1 MKSKVLKTSIGILIF
16 LLIAASFVAAM
27 KPVYS
32 KVDGAIRSYEKKV
45 VLELEKNTG
54 MKISYK
60 SLSPSILS
68 KICIKGIEVLDSK
81 SGQQIIFVNKIYIH
95 FSLSKILKGDFEN
108 AFEKLLL
115 KDASVNIKSKKSSAK
130 IVSEEKNNSDEIS
143 FEKIE
148 SLVKKIAFVLPFD
161 VQVKNFK
168 LSFTAE
174 NKIFSL
180 AVKNFY
186 FGKNETAVDAWLK
199 SEGNFLFYSGEKS
212 FGATFG
218 LNGRILNSIS
228 GSSCTVKLD
237 NYSKAEVS
245 LRKVEFLAA
254 YKSPKIEIFSVRE
267 VFPFSAMFSFDVS
280 SKKILAKLKSNSF
293 DPLKVVRTQKLHSV
307 VNFFKGT
314 IFSTDSEFLFDLN
327 SLKYN
332 WKSKTF
338 FSLPKRF
345 SKGTQTLNVEA
356 SGNNT
361 DINIKKISATGG
373 IVQGTFEGSF
383 YIPKLQPSGYLNLEH
398 YAFFN
403 GNKISAEIFF
413 EPRKNKGFDF
423 FIPQLYFGD
432 YSCFT
437 AFQGYSSLG
446 MSIELAIE
454 ASDYSHLEYGEP
466 GRINASG
473 SLQLGKNMYLQASA
487 ELKNFFV
494 ETGVKTGAFFTEK
507 NGKNVLD
514 NVVKISEPYISNI
527 EAYFATDFK
536 DYNYNSPLAIFANTK
551 KDKEVLLLSVDGT
564 GGKTGTSVQVSK
576 ADLIYGKNS
585 LSVSGGLDVEF
596 PKHQMT
602 FSSDFSFNS
611 IPYAFN
617 GLFVFGEWLNISG
630 DYGLDVAVDFKNF
643 IDGSLRF
650 KDLPVS
656 VNDFTVAFSLDSSF
670 SVLSKDDWNFFIE
683 NFSASEL
690 SGRFRLKPEIAI
702 KGEVN
707 EKSFLAS
714 SVIYKDSFAQLEG
727 EGYAFWNINE
737 KTFDSSTLSV
747 HLKDPKSSE
756 KISFQAE
763 LTNPMKESFS
773 MDNLKRDFYFSA
785 GAKVD
790 SFPFSR
796 FLLRQNEN
804 NVLNAELSASGTF
817 ENPYLSAKLID
828 SSVLLG
834 GSNLTVSAEASLIEN
849 IFTISGAD
857 VSWKNFQIDSVF
869 SNVDFETFS
878 GTASLKAK
886 AHLGEKKIESGIELA
901 LSNLSENP
909 EGFFPEAYSV
919 ETTFAS
925 VESELITDFVPF
937 KFSVIRSPGRFD
949 VVTDENL
956 GAFGEILDDG
966 KINFSVGKDKP
977 FHFDLNGSVKKQI
990 VDLDFENIFWDVSR
1004 CARIFNTKLFSIYS
1018 AIVEG
1023 NLNLSGVITDPDMDG
1038 RFVVSDVDFNLPQ
1051 FVPEHFTTDE
1061 MNVDFSQEEISI
1073 PETNFKIKDGILAT
1087 NAVVSLDRWSLGTL
1101 ELNLATLEDED
1112 IPIDSKV
1119 SYFRIKG
1126 YTSVD
1131 ASLVMED
1138 RSVSLNG
1145 SVGLRNAE
1153 LSVSMNASD
1162 FTQKKKPAASN
1173 DIDFSIN
1180 LDLMIGKKVQIAIN
1194 PLVRSLVAPS
1204 TPISVNADTATG
1216 LWGIKGDI
1224 VLRGGEV
1231 SYLSRNF
1238 YLKQGQL
1245 ILDETQNKFDPVI
1258 TVRAETREH
1267 DTNGDPVTITLSAVS
1282 QNISRFNAVLSSS
1295 PAKSENEIMEILGQI
1310 ASGDASSVGN
1320 FLVAAGDYGVQV
1332 TLLRK
1337 IESALRDLSNFD
1349 IFSVRTTILQ
1359 NSIMQGLNM
1368 NRTSDNNS
1376 IIGNLF
1382 DNSTVYIGKYFGD
1395 DIYADALLH
1404 WTYDKTKVDSGGT
1417 SGSGLV
1423 FQPEIGLEFEA
1434 PFANIR
1440 WNFAPDLG
1448 ELQQSWTQATSITLS
1463 WRVSF

>member
-32 KVDGAIRSYEKKV
+32 KVDGAIRSHEKKI

-54 MKISYK
+54 LKISYK

-68 KICIKGIEVLDSK
+68 KICIKGIEAFDSK
-81 SGQQIIFVNKIYIH
+81 NGQQIFFVNKAYVS

-108 AFEKLLL
+108 AFEKFLI
-115 KDASVNIKSKKSSAK
+115 KDISVNIDSKIIPARPA
-130 IVSEEKNNSDEIS
+130 SEEKNIS
-143 FEKIE
+143 EKISLQQAE
-148 SLVKKIAFVLPFD
+148 SLIREAAFLLPFD
-161 VQVKNFK
+161 VQVKRLN
-168 LSFTAE
+168 LNFTAG
-174 NKIFSL
+174 NKKLFL
-180 AVKNFY
+180 VLKNFY
-186 FGKNETAVDAWLK
+186 FEKSENGAGVGLK
-199 SEGNFLFYSGEKS
+199 SEGNFLFYSGSKS
-212 FGATFG
+212 FGASFG
-218 LNGRILNSIS
+218 LNGRILNSVS
-228 GSSCTVKLD
+228 GSSCSIKLG
-237 NYSKAEVS
+237 NNPKADVS
-245 LRKVEFLAA
+245 LKKLEFLAV
-254 YKSPKIEIFSVRE
+254 YRSPKIEIFSARE
-267 VFPFSAMFSFDVS
+267 AFPFSMKLSLDAESRDFS
-280 SKKILAKLKSNSF
+280 AELKASSF
-293 DPLKVVRTQKLHSV
+293 DPLKVLRAQKLHPV
-307 VNFFKGT
+307 AKFFNGT
-314 IFSTDSEFLFDLN
+314 VFSTDSEFFLNLN

-332 WKSKTF
+332 WRSRSF
-338 FSLPKRF
+338 FSLPERF
-345 SKGTQTLNVEA
+345 SKDVQTLSVEA

-361 DINIKKISATGG
+361 DINIKKISASGG

-383 YIPKLQPSGYLNLEH
+383 YIPKLQPSGYMNLEH
-398 YAFFN
+398 YAYFN

-413 EPRKNKGFDF
+413 EPRKDKGFDF

-432 YSCFT
+432 YSCYT

-446 MSIELAIE
+446 MSIELVIE

-466 GRINASG
+466 GKINASG

-507 NGKNVLD
+507 DGKNVLD
-514 NVVKISEPYISNI
+514 KVIKTSEPYISNV

-551 KDKEVLLLSVDGT
+551 TDKEILLLSFDGM

-585 LSVSGGLDVEF
+585 LSASGGLDVEF
-596 PKHQMT
+596 PKSQMT

-611 IPYAFN
+611 IPYAFS
-617 GLFVFGEWLNISG
+617 GLFVFGDWLNISG
-630 DYGLDVAVDFKNF
+630 DYGLDIAVDFKNF

-656 VNDFTVAFSLDSSF
+656 VNDFTAAFSLDSSF
-670 SVLSKDDWNFFIE
+670 SVLSKNDWNFHIE
-683 NFSASEL
+683 NFSASDL
-690 SGRFRLKPEIAI
+690 SGKFRLKPELAI
-702 KGEVN
+702 KGDVN

-714 SVIYKDSFAQLEG
+714 SIVYKDSFSRMSG
-727 EGYAFWNINE
+727 EGYAFWNIND
-737 KTFDSSTLSV
+737 KIFDSSTLSV
-747 HLKDPKSSE
+747 QLKDSKNSE

-763 LTNPMKESFS
+763 LTNPMRENFS
-773 MDNLKRDFYFSA
+773 VENLKRDFYFSA
-785 GAKVD
+785 GAKVE
-790 SFPFSR
+790 SFPLSR
-796 FLLRQNEN
+796 FLLRQNEG

-828 SSVLLG
+828 SSILVG
-834 GSNLTVSAEASLIEN
+834 GSNLSASAEASLMEN
-849 IFTISGAD
+849 IFTISSAD
-857 VSWKNFQIDSVF
+857 ISWKNFQIDSVS
-869 SNVDFETFS
+869 SNIDFETFD
-878 GTASLKAK
+878 GTASLKTRVHA
-886 AHLGEKKIESGIELA
+886 GENKIETGINLD
-901 LSNLSENP
+901 LTNLSENP

-925 VESELITDFVPF
+925 VESDLITNFIPF

-949 VVTDENL
+949 IITDENL

-966 KINFSVGKDKP
+966 KISFSVGNDKP
-977 FHFDLNGSVKKQI
+977 LHFNLNGTVEKQI
-990 VDLDFENIFWDVSR
+990 VDLDFENIFWDVSK
-1004 CARIFNTKLFSIYS
+1004 CAHIFNTRLFSVYS

-1038 RFVVSDVDFNLPQ
+1038 RFLVSEIDFNLPQ
-1051 FVPEHFTTDE
+1051 FVPEHFTADE
-1061 MNVDFSQEEISI
+1061 INIDFSQEEISI
-1073 PETNFKIKDGILAT
+1073 PETNFKIKDGILAA
-1087 NAVVSLDRWSLGTL
+1087 NALVSLDRWSLESL
-1101 ELNLATLEDED
+1101 ELNLSTLESQD

-1153 LSVSMNASD
+1153 LSVSMNAPD
-1162 FTQKKKPAASN
+1162 FSQKKKPASSN

-1216 LWGIKGDI
+1216 LWGIKGDV
-1224 VLRGGEV
+1224 VLRGGEI

-1267 DTNGDPVTITLSAVS
+1267 DTNGDPVVITLSAVS

-1368 NRTSDNNS
+1368 NRVSDNSS

-1417 SGSGLV
+1417 SGRGLV

>member
-237 NYSKAEVS
+237 NYSKADVS

-254 YKSPKIEIFSVRE
+254 YKSPKVEIFSVRE

-345 SKGTQTLNVEA
+345 SKGTQTLSVEA

-383 YIPKLQPSGYLNLEH
+383 YIPKLRPSGYLNLEH

-413 EPRKNKGFDF
+413 EPRKDKGFDF

-494 ETGVKTGAFFTEK
+494 GTGVKTGAFFTEK

-514 NVVKISEPYISNI
+514 KVVKISEPYISNI

-585 LSVSGGLDVEF
+585 LSVSGGLDVDF

-617 GLFVFGEWLNISG
+617 GLFVFGDWLNISG

-656 VNDFTVAFSLDSSF
+656 VNDFTVAFSLDSNF

-796 FLLRQNEN
+796 FLLRQNES

-834 GSNLTVSAEASLIEN
+834 GSNLTASAEASLIEN

-857 VSWKNFQIDSVF
+857 VSWKNFQIDSVS

-901 LSNLSENP
+901 LLNLSENP

-966 KINFSVGKDKP
+966 KISFSVGKDKP

-1073 PETNFKIKDGILAT
+1073 PETNFKIKDGILAA

-1162 FTQKKKPAASN
+1162 FTQKKKPDVSN

-1417 SGSGLV
+1417 SGNGLV

>member
-16 LLIAASFVAAM
+16 LLIAASFIAAM

-32 KVDGAIRSYEKKV
+32 KVDGAIRSCEKKI

-68 KICIKGIEVLDSK
+68 KICIKGIDVLDSK
-81 SGQQIIFVNKIYIH
+81 SGQQIIFVNKIYVH
-95 FSLSKILKGDFEN
+95 FSLPKILKGDFEN
-108 AFEKLLL
+108 AFEKLLV
-115 KDASVNIKSKKSSAK
+115 KDACVNIDSKKNSAK
-130 IVSEEKNNSDEIS
+130 TVSEKNNSAENS
-143 FEKIE
+143 FEKVE
-148 SLVKKIAFVLPFD
+148 SLIKKIAFILPFD

-168 LSFTAE
+168 LNFTAE
-174 NKIFSL
+174 NKSFSL
-180 AVKNFY
+180 SLKNFY
-186 FGKNETAVDAWLK
+186 FGKNENAVDSWLK
-199 SEGNFLFYSGEKS
+199 SEGNFLFYSGERS
-212 FGATFG
+212 FGATFV
-218 LNGRILNSIS
+218 LNGKILNSVS

-237 NYSKAEVS
+237 NYYKADIS
-245 LRKVEFLAA
+245 LRKLEFLAA
-254 YKSPKIEIFSVRE
+254 YKSPKIEILSVRE
-267 VFPFSAMFSFDVS
+267 VFPFSTMISFDVT

-293 DPLKVVRTQKLHSV
+293 DPLKIVRTQKLHPV

-314 IFSTDSEFLFDLN
+314 IFSTDSEFSFDLN

-338 FSLPKRF
+338 FSLPRRF
-345 SKGTQTLNVEA
+345 AKGTQTLNVEA
-356 SGNNT
+356 SGNNI
-361 DINIKKISATGG
+361 DINVKKLYASGG

-398 YAFFN
+398 YSFFN

-413 EPRKNKGFDF
+413 EPRKDKGFDF

-432 YSCFT
+432 YSCYT

-446 MSIELAIE
+446 MSIELAFE

-507 NGKNVLD
+507 NGRNVL
-514 NVVKISEPYISNI
+514 NKVVKISEPYISNV

-564 GGKTGTSVQVSK
+564 GGKAGTSVQVSK

-585 LSVSGGLDVEF
+585 LSASGGLDVEF

-602 FSSDFSFNS
+602 FSSDFTFNS

-617 GLFVFGEWLNISG
+617 GLFVFGDWLNISG

-656 VNDFTVAFSLDSSF
+656 VNDFMLAFSLDSNF
-670 SVLSKDDWNFFIE
+670 SVLSKYDWNFFVE

-690 SGRFRLKPEIAI
+690 SGKFRLKPELTI

-714 SVIYKDSFAQLEG
+714 SVVYKDSFAQLEG

-737 KTFDSSTLSV
+737 KIFDSSTLSV
-747 HLKDPKSSE
+747 QLKDSKSSE

-763 LTNPMKESFS
+763 LTNPTREIFS
-773 MDNLKRDFYFSA
+773 VDNLKRDFYFSA
-785 GAKVD
+785 GTKVEA
-790 SFPFSR
+790 FPFSR
-796 FLLRQNEN
+796 FLLRQNES

-834 GSNLTVSAEASLIEN
+834 GSNLTASAEASLIEN
-849 IFTISGAD
+849 TFTISSAD
-857 VSWKNFQIDSVF
+857 ISWKNFQIDSVS
-869 SNVDFETFS
+869 SNIDFETFS

-886 AHLGEKKIESGIELA
+886 AHAGEKKIETGIELV
-901 LSNLSENP
+901 LSNLSENL

-925 VESELITDFVPF
+925 VESELVADFVPF

-949 VVTDENL
+949 IVTDENL

-966 KINFSVGKDKP
+966 KISFSVAKDKP
-977 FHFDLNGSVKKQI
+977 LYFDLNGNIKKQI

-1004 CARIFNTKLFSIYS
+1004 CARIFNSKVFSIYS

-1023 NLNLSGVITDPDMDG
+1023 NLNLSGSITDPDMDG
-1038 RFVVSDVDFNLPQ
+1038 RFVISDVDFNLPQ
-1051 FVPEHFTTDE
+1051 FVPEHFTTAE

-1073 PETNFKIKDGILAT
+1073 PETNFKIKDGILAA

-1131 ASLVMED
+1131 ASLIMED

-1145 SVGLRNAE
+1145 SVGLQNAE

-1162 FTQKKKPAASN
+1162 FTQKKKPVASN

-1267 DTNGDPVTITLSAVS
+1267 DTNGDPVTITLSAIS

-1295 PAKSENEIMEILGQI
+1295 PAKSESEIMEILGQI

-1368 NRTSDNNS
+1368 NRASDNNS

-1404 WTYDKTKVDSGGT
+1404 WTYDKTKLDSGGT
-1417 SGSGLV
+1417 SGNGLV

>member
-32 KVDGAIRSYEKKV
+32 KVDGAIRSYEKKI

-68 KICIKGIEVLDSK
+68 KICIKGIEASDSK
-81 SGQQIIFVNKIYIH
+81 NGQQIIFVNKIYVY
-95 FSLSKILKGDFEN
+95 FSLPKILKGDFKN

-115 KDASVNIKSKKSSAK
+115 KDAFVNIENKKNPAK
-130 IVSEEKNNSDEIS
+130 NVSEEKNNSTEIS
-143 FEKIE
+143 FEKVE
-148 SLVKKIAFVLPFD
+148 SLVKKIAFILPLD
-161 VQVKNFK
+161 VQIKNLK
-168 LSFTAE
+168 LNFTAE
-174 NKIFSL
+174 NKSFSL
-180 AVKNFY
+180 SLKNFY
-186 FGKNETAVDAWLK
+186 FGKNENSIDAWLK
-199 SEGNFLFYSGEKS
+199 SEGNFLFHFGKRS
-212 FGATFG
+212 FGTTFV
-218 LNGRILNSIS
+218 LNGRILNSVS

-237 NYSKAEVS
+237 NYSKADVS
-245 LRKVEFLAA
+245 LRKLEFLAA

-267 VFPFSAMFSFDVS
+267 VFPFSTMISFDVS

-293 DPLKVVRTQKLHSV
+293 DPLKVVRTQKLHPV
-307 VNFFKGT
+307 ANFFRGT
-314 IFSTDSEFLFDLN
+314 IFSTDSEFSFDLK

-332 WKSKTF
+332 WQSKTF

-345 SKGTQTLNVEA
+345 SKNTQTLNVEA

-361 DINIKKISATGG
+361 DINVKKISASGG
-373 IVQGTFEGSF
+373 VVQGTFEGSF

-403 GNKISAEIFF
+403 GNKISGEIFF
-413 EPRKNKGFDF
+413 EPRKDKGFDF

-437 AFQGYSSLG
+437 AFQGYSALG
-446 MSIELAIE
+446 MSIELVFE

-466 GRINASG
+466 GRVNASG

-507 NGKNVLD
+507 NGKNVL
-514 NVVKISEPYISNI
+514 NKVVEISEPYISNI

-551 KDKEVLLLSVDGT
+551 KDREVLLLSVDGA
-564 GGKTGTSVQVSK
+564 GGKSGTSVQVSK

-585 LSVSGGLDVEF
+585 LSASGGLDVEF
-596 PKHQMT
+596 PKSQMT

-617 GLFVFGEWLNISG
+617 GLFVFGDWLNISG

-656 VNDFTVAFSLDSSF
+656 VNDFTVAFSLDSNF

-690 SGRFRLKPEIAI
+690 SGKFRLKPELAI

-714 SVIYKDSFAQLEG
+714 SVVYKDSFAQLEG

-737 KTFDSSTLSV
+737 KIFDSSTLSV
-747 HLKDPKSSE
+747 QLKDSKSSE
-756 KISFQAE
+756 KISFQVE
-763 LTNPMKESFS
+763 LTNPMREIFS
-773 MDNLKRDFYFSA
+773 ADNLKRDFYFSA
-785 GAKVD
+785 GAKIE

-834 GSNLTVSAEASLIEN
+834 GSNLTASAEASLIEN
-849 IFTISGAD
+849 IFTISSAD
-857 VSWKNFQIDSVF
+857 ISWKNFQIDSVS
-869 SNVDFETFS
+869 SNVDFETFD
-878 GTASLKAK
+878 GTASLKAR
-886 AHLGEKKIESGIELA
+886 AHVGEKKIETGIELA

-949 VVTDENL
+949 IITDENL

-966 KINFSVGKDKP
+966 KISFSVGKDKP
-977 FHFDLNGSVKKQI
+977 LHFDLNGSVKKQI

-1023 NLNLSGVITDPDMDG
+1023 NLNLSGVITDPDLDG

-1051 FVPEHFTTDE
+1051 FVPDHFTSAE

-1073 PETNFKIKDGILAT
+1073 PETNFKIKDGILAA

-1131 ASLVMED
+1131 ASLIMED

-1162 FTQKKKPAASN
+1162 FNQKKKPAASN

-1180 LDLMIGKKVQIAIN
+1180 LDLMIGRKVQIAIN

-1267 DTNGDPVTITLSAVS
+1267 DTNGDPVTITLSAIS

-1368 NRTSDNNS
+1368 NRASDNNS

-1382 DNSTVYIGKYFGD
+1382 DNSTVYIGKYFGN

-1404 WTYDKTKVDSGGT
+1404 WTYDKTKVDSGGV

-1423 FQPEIGLEFEA
+1423 FKPEIG
-1434 PFANIR
+1434 
-1440 WNFAPDLG
+1440 
-1448 ELQQSWTQATSITLS
+1448 
-1463 WRVSF
+1463 

>member
-293 DPLKVVRTQKLHSV
+293 DPLKVVRTHKLHSV

-1368 NRTSDNNS
+1368 NRASDNNS

>member
-237 NYSKAEVS
+237 NYSKAEFS

-254 YKSPKIEIFSVRE
+254 YKNPKIEIFSVRE

-617 GLFVFGEWLNISG
+617 GLFVFGDWLNISG

-656 VNDFTVAFSLDSSF
+656 VNDFTVAFSLDSNF

-796 FLLRQNEN
+796 FLLRQNES

-857 VSWKNFQIDSVF
+857 VSWKNFQIDSVS

-949 VVTDENL
+949 VVTDENI

-1204 TPISVNADTATG
+1204 TPISVDADTATG

-1238 YLKQGQL
+1238 YLKQGRL
-1245 ILDETQNKFDPVI
+1245 ILDENQNKFDPVI

-1368 NRTSDNNS
+1368 NRASDNNS

>member
-32 KVDGAIRSYEKKV
+32 KVDGAIRSYEKKI

-68 KICIKGIEVLDSK
+68 KICIKGIEVSDSK
-81 SGQQIIFVNKIYIH
+81 NGQQIIFVNKIYIY
-95 FSLSKILKGDFEN
+95 FSLPKLLKGDFEN

-115 KDASVNIKSKKSSAK
+115 KDASVNIKRKKNPAK
-130 IVSEEKNNSDEIS
+130 TVSEEKNNSAEIS
-143 FEKIE
+143 FEKVE
-148 SLVKKIAFVLPFD
+148 SLVKKIAFILPLD

-168 LSFTAE
+168 LNFTAE
-174 NKIFSL
+174 NKSFSL
-180 AVKNFY
+180 SLKNFY
-186 FGKNETAVDAWLK
+186 FGKNENAVDAWLK
-199 SEGNFLFYSGEKS
+199 SEGNFLFYSGKRS
-212 FGATFG
+212 FGTTFV
-218 LNGRILNSIS
+218 LNGRILNSVS

-237 NYSKAEVS
+237 NYSKADVS
-245 LRKVEFLAA
+245 LRKLEFLAA

-267 VFPFSAMFSFDVS
+267 VFPFSTMISFDVS

-293 DPLKVVRTQKLHSV
+293 DLLKVVRTQKLHPAA
-307 VNFFKGT
+307 NFFRGT
-314 IFSTDSEFLFDLN
+314 ILSTDSEFSFDLK

-332 WKSKTF
+332 WQSKTF

-345 SKGTQTLNVEA
+345 SKNTQTLNVEA

-361 DINIKKISATGG
+361 DINVKKISASGG

-403 GNKISAEIFF
+403 GNKISGEIFF
-413 EPRKNKGFDF
+413 EPRKDKGFDF

-446 MSIELAIE
+446 MSIELVFE

-466 GRINASG
+466 GRVNASG

-507 NGKNVLD
+507 NGKNVLSK
-514 NVVKISEPYISNI
+514 VVEISEPYISNI

-551 KDKEVLLLSVDGT
+551 KDKEVLLLSVDGA
-564 GGKTGTSVQVSK
+564 GGKSGTTVQVSK

-585 LSVSGGLDVEF
+585 LSASGGLDVEF
-596 PKHQMT
+596 PKKQMT

-617 GLFVFGEWLNISG
+617 GLFVFGDWLNISG

-656 VNDFTVAFSLDSSF
+656 VNDFTVAFSLDSNF

-690 SGRFRLKPEIAI
+690 SGKFRLKPELAI

-714 SVIYKDSFAQLEG
+714 SVVYKDSFAQLEG

-737 KTFDSSTLSV
+737 KIFDSSTLSV
-747 HLKDPKSSE
+747 QLKDSKSSE
-756 KISFQAE
+756 KIYFQVE
-763 LTNPMKESFS
+763 LTNPMREIFS
-773 MDNLKRDFYFSA
+773 ADNLKRDFYFSA
-785 GAKVD
+785 GAKIE

-828 SSVLLG
+828 SSLLLG
-834 GSNLTVSAEASLIEN
+834 GSNLTASAEASLIEN
-849 IFTISGAD
+849 IFTISSAD
-857 VSWKNFQIDSVF
+857 ISWKNFQIDSVS
-869 SNVDFETFS
+869 SNVDFETFD
-878 GTASLKAK
+878 GTASLKAR
-886 AHLGEKKIESGIELA
+886 AHAGEKKIETGIELA

-949 VVTDENL
+949 IVTDENL

-966 KINFSVGKDKP
+966 KISFSVGKDKP
-977 FHFDLNGSVKKQI
+977 LHFDLNGSVKKQI

-1004 CARIFNTKLFSIYS
+1004 CAHIFNTKLFSIYS

-1023 NLNLSGVITDPDMDG
+1023 NLNLSGVITDPDLDG

-1051 FVPEHFTTDE
+1051 FVPDHFTSAE

-1073 PETNFKIKDGILAT
+1073 PETNFKIKDGILAA
-1087 NAVVSLDRWSLGTL
+1087 NAIVSLDRWSLGTL

-1131 ASLVMED
+1131 ASLIMED

-1162 FTQKKKPAASN
+1162 FTQKKKPVASN

-1267 DTNGDPVTITLSAVS
+1267 DTNGDPVTITLSAIS

-1295 PAKSENEIMEILGQI
+1295 PAKSESEIMEILGQI

-1368 NRTSDNNS
+1368 NRASDNNS

-1404 WTYDKTKVDSGGT
+1404 WTYDKTKVDSGGV
-1417 SGSGLV
+1417 SGNGLV

>member
-237 NYSKAEVS
+237 NYSKAEFS

-857 VSWKNFQIDSVF
+857 VSWKNFQIDSVS

-1368 NRTSDNNS
+1368 NRASDNNS

>member
-1 MKSKVLKTSIGILIF
+1 MKSKVLKTSIGIFIF

-27 KPVYS
+27 KPVYT
-32 KVDGAIRSYEKKV
+32 KVDKAIRSYEKKV

-81 SGQQIIFVNKIYIH
+81 NGQQIIVVNKIYVR
-95 FSLSKILKGDFEN
+95 FSLPKILKGDFEN
-108 AFEKLLL
+108 AFEKLFI
-115 KDASVNIKSKKSSAK
+115 KDAVVNINTKKNPEK
-130 IVSEEKNNSDEIS
+130 TVSDEKNNSTGIS
-143 FEKIE
+143 FAKVE
-148 SLVKKIAFVLPFD
+148 SLINKIAFLLPFD

-168 LSFTAE
+168 LNFTAE
-174 NKIFSL
+174 NKSFSL
-180 AVKNFY
+180 SVRNCY
-186 FGKNETAVDAWLK
+186 FEKNENSIDVLLK
-199 SEGNFLFYSGEKS
+199 SEGNFLFYFGEKT
-212 FGATFG
+212 FGASFG

-228 GSSCTVKLD
+228 GSSCTIKLD
-237 NYSKAEVS
+237 NYSKADVS
-245 LRKVEFLAA
+245 LRKLEFLAA
-254 YKSPKIEIFSVRE
+254 YKSPKIEIISVRE
-267 VFPFSAMFSFDVS
+267 VFPFSMMLSFDAD
-280 SKKILAKLKSNSF
+280 SKKILAKLNSNSF
-293 DPLKVVRTQKLHSV
+293 DPVKIVRTQKLHPV
-307 VNFFKGT
+307 MNFFNGT
-314 IFSTDSEFLFDLN
+314 VFSTDSEFSIDLN
-327 SLKYN
+327 SFKYN
-332 WKSKTF
+332 WNSKTF
-338 FSLPKRF
+338 FSLPRRF
-345 SKGTQTLNVEA
+345 SKDTQTLNVEA

-403 GNKISAEIFF
+403 GNKISGEIFF
-413 EPRKNKGFDF
+413 EPRKDKGFDF

-446 MSIELAIE
+446 MSIELVIE

-473 SLQLGKNMYLQASA
+473 NLQLGKNMYLQASA

-507 NGKNVLD
+507 DGKNVLD
-514 NVVKISEPYISNI
+514 KVVEISEPYISNV

-564 GGKTGTSVQVSK
+564 GGKAGTSVQVSK
-576 ADLIYGKNS
+576 ADLVYGKNS
-585 LSVSGGLDVEF
+585 LNASGGFDVEF
-596 PKHQMT
+596 PKRQMT

-617 GLFVFGEWLNISG
+617 GLFVFGDWLNISG

-656 VNDFTVAFSLDSSF
+656 VNDFTVAFSLDSNF

-690 SGRFRLKPEIAI
+690 SGKFRLNPELAI

-707 EKSFLAS
+707 AKSFLAS
-714 SVIYKDSFAQLEG
+714 SVVYKDSFSQLEG
-727 EGYAFWNINE
+727 EGYAFWNISE
-737 KTFDSSTLSV
+737 KIFDSSTLSV
-747 HLKDPKSSE
+747 QLKDLKSSE
-756 KISFQAE
+756 KISFKAE
-763 LTNPMKESFS
+763 LANPTREIFS
-773 MDNLKRDFYFSA
+773 IDNLKRDFYFSA
-785 GAKVD
+785 ETKIE

-796 FLLRQNEN
+796 FLLRQNET

-817 ENPYLSAKLID
+817 ENPYLSAKLIN

-834 GSNLTVSAEASLIEN
+834 GSNLTASVEASLIEN
-849 IFTISGAD
+849 VFAISSAD
-857 VSWKNFQIDSVF
+857 ISWKKFQIDSVS
-869 SNVDFETFS
+869 SNIDFETFS

-886 AHLGEKKIESGIELA
+886 AYVGEKKIETGIELA
-901 LSNLSENP
+901 LSNLSENS
-909 EGFFPEAYSV
+909 ECFFPEAYSV

-925 VESELITDFVPF
+925 VESELVTDFVPF
-937 KFSVIRSPGRFD
+937 KFSVIRSPGEFNI
-949 VVTDENL
+949 VTDENL
-956 GAFGEILDDG
+956 GAFGNILDNG
-966 KINFSVGKDKP
+966 KISFSVSKDKP
-977 FHFDLNGSVKKQI
+977 LHFDLNGSIKKQI
-990 VDLDFENIFWDVSR
+990 VNLDFENIFWDVSR
-1004 CARIFNTKLFSIYS
+1004 CARIFNTNFFSIYS

-1023 NLNLSGVITDPDMDG
+1023 NLNLSGAIADPDMDG

-1051 FVPEHFTTDE
+1051 FVPEHFTSDE

-1073 PETNFKIKDGILAT
+1073 PETNFKIKDGILAA

-1101 ELNLATLEDED
+1101 ELNLATLENED

-1145 SVGLRNAE
+1145 SVGLQNAE
-1153 LSVSMNASD
+1153 LSVSVNASD
-1162 FTQKKKPAASN
+1162 FTQKKKSVASN

-1194 PLVRSLVAPS
+1194 PLIRSLVAPS

-1224 VLRGGEV
+1224 VLRGGEI

-1267 DTNGDPVTITLSAVS
+1267 DTNGDPVTITLSAIS

-1368 NRTSDNNS
+1368 NRASDNNS

-1404 WTYDKTKVDSGGT
+1404 WTYDKTKVDSGGA
-1417 SGSGLV
+1417 SGNGLV

>member
-148 SLVKKIAFVLPFD
+148 SLVKKTAFVLPFD

-413 EPRKNKGFDF
+413 EPRKDKGFDF

-507 NGKNVLD
+507 NGKNVL
-514 NVVKISEPYISNI
+514 NKVVKISEPYISNI

-585 LSVSGGLDVEF
+585 LSASGGLDVDF

-617 GLFVFGEWLNISG
+617 GLFVFGDWLNISG

-656 VNDFTVAFSLDSSF
+656 VNDFTVAFSLDSNF

-796 FLLRQNEN
+796 FLLRQNES

-834 GSNLTVSAEASLIEN
+834 GSNLTASAEASLIEN

-857 VSWKNFQIDSVF
+857 VSWKNFQIDSVS

-901 LSNLSENP
+901 LLNLSENP

-1073 PETNFKIKDGILAT
+1073 PETNFKIKDGILAA